1 MKTKLWAA
9 FAAVCVLLSAAS
21 CSRTPGM
28 LGTIPAD
35 APGVVTFDAERLM
48 NAMNGVA
55 YGGKLTAEQTL
66 GQFLAHAS
74 EKART
79 EITALLTSHAID
91 RHLMAGF
98 AVKPAG
104 ADLKALLSTGTYVYT
119 FSIDDVSR
127 LLSDMGVSGT
137 PQSLK
142 GFDVYALEDVNL
154 LVKGKQGWLMAGKP
168 DRAAAMLDDELS
180 RAANTS
186 IADIKGINK
195 FLTDHGDILRVAIAS
210 TGLDR
215 AWTCITADISDDGMR
230 VEIDAEYIDADGN
243 EADMSQNLARIN
255 TSLLDYTMPSDVMVA
270 CVGIKENTDWEA
282 LVEYFNSVSPVSYRS
297 RAMMSLVIPYLKR
310 IDGTVMVAAGPTLDD
325 RVTTQNFSNDINF
338 VVAVQMKKSDV
349 KQTLKDISDMSATL
363 GLPLMKKDDGY
374 VWQAPGM
381 APVTLKVTDGN
392 CLVLTNRPLS
402 QLGNKAASKVMKG
415 NVAGLWANVPNAL
428 GESTYGGRGFNIM
441 MEVDKDFDMEFS
453 FNGATAPLL
462 EELSGIVAAD

>member
-9 FAAVCVLLSAAS
+9 FAAVCMLLSAAS
-21 CSRTPGM
+21 CSHTAGM

-48 NAMNGVA
+48 NAMNGIA

-74 EKART
+74 DKART

-98 AVKPAG
+98 SVKPTG
-104 ADLKALLSTGTYVYT
+104 ADLKAMLSTSTYVYT
-119 FSIDDVSR
+119 FTINDVTS
-127 LLSDMGVSGT
+127 LLSDMGVTGT
-137 PQSLK
+137 PQSFN
-142 GFDVYALEDVNL
+142 GFDVYSLEDVNL
-154 LVKGKQGWLMAGKP
+154 LIKDKQGWLMAGKP
-168 DRAAAMLDDELS
+168 DRAAAMLADELS

-186 IADIKGINK
+186 VADIKGINK
-195 FLTDHGDILRVAIAS
+195 FLTDHGDIMRVAIAS
-210 TGLDR
+210 TGRDR

-230 VEIDAEYIDADGN
+230 VELDAEYIDADGN
-243 EADMSQNLARIN
+243 EADMSQNFARIN

-270 CVGIKENTDWEA
+270 CVGVNGNTDWEA
-282 LVEYFNSVSPVSYRS
+282 LVEYFNSVSPVDYRT

-310 IDGTVMVAAGPTLDD
+310 IDGTVMVAVGPTLDE

-338 VVAVQMKKSDV
+338 VVAVQMKKSEI
-349 KQTLKDISDMSATL
+349 KQTLKDLGDISSTL
-363 GLPLMKKDDGY
+363 GLPLMKKDDEY

-381 APVTLKVTDGN
+381 APVTLKAVDGN

-402 QLGNKAASKVMKG
+402 QLGNKAAAKIMKG
-415 NVAGLWANVPNAL
+415 NVAGLWANIPNTLA
-428 GESTYGGRGFNIM
+428 ESTYGGRGFNIT
-441 MEVDKDFDMEFS
+441 MEIDKDFEMEFS
-453 FNGATAPLL
+453 FNGTTAPLL